1 MDAMIPY
8 IAKGCDYFHTKA
20 KLTCMLVRNV
30 VARTSKEDAMVP
42 YIDEGYDCFE
52 GGCNGSTY

>member
-1 MDAMIPY
+1 MIPY

-42 YIDEGYDCFE
+42 YIDEG
-52 GGCNGSTY
+52 CNGSTY